1 MIDIQE
7 MLKPSI
13 IKYVFE
19 NYSFDDI
26 KRTLSNASQSDK
38 LYTVTKMALFSGLR
52 DLRKWSELYQFPR
65 LHF

>member
-1 MIDIQE
+1 MIDTQE
-7 MLKPSI
+7 MLKTSI
-13 IKYVFE
+13 TKYIFE

-26 KRTLSNASQSDK
+26 KKAFSGLPQGDK
-38 LYTVTKMALFSGLR
+38 LYVFTQMAQLSMMR